1 MFSLTHMTMSEKIKP
16 VVYSIGAVVFV
27 FVLCIAI
34 YTNLKSEDEGRRKR
48 MIIERLAVGPLEENT
63 YIVADDTAKK
73 AIVVDP
79 GDEPDRVIDVIKK
92 LDLTVESIVLTHA
105 HFDHIGAVDDL
116 KKETGAR
123 VLIHKNDLES
133 YGQAKDQ
140 AAFWGYT
147 MDDLPEPDGFVD
159 DGDEIKA
166 GVLTFKVLHTPGHSQ
181 GSVCLYGEGILVT
194 GDTIF
199 QGSVGRTDFPGGSI
213 ADLRKSFK
221 RLVEL
226 PEETKVL
233 PGHGPETTIGRERR
247 ENFFMGE
254 I

>member
-1 MFSLTHMTMSEKIKP
+1 MSEKIKP
-16 VVYSIGAVVFV
+16 VVYSIGAVLFV
-27 FVLCIAI
+27 IMLCVGV
-34 YTNLKSEDEGRRKR
+34 YLNSKSEDESRRKS
-48 MIIERLAVGPLEENT
+48 MIVERLAVGPLEENT
-63 YIVADDTAKK
+63 YIVADDAVKK

-79 GDEPDRVIDVIKK
+79 GDEPDRVIDAIKK
-92 LDLTVESIVLTHA
+92 LGVTVESVVLTHA

-123 VLIHKNDLES
+123 VLIHKKDLES

-147 MDDLPEPDGFVD
+147 MDDLPEPDGFLD

-166 GVLTFKVLHTPGHSQ
+166 GGLTFQVLHTPGHSQ
-181 GSVCLYGEGILVT
+181 GSICLYGEGILVT

-213 ADLRKSFK
+213 ADLRNSFK
-221 RLVEL
+221 RLIEL

-233 PGHGPETTIGRERR
+233 PGHGPETTIERERK